1 MMIIDIEEK
10 EMYKE
15 MYDEASEVTREERLK
30 LAADFLE
37 DVLLPAIERGEEIS
51 EGKFNRLV
59 RRFKEAHS
67 GPGSD
72 FEIGHI
78 WGMAYRR
85 ALVNKCLALKGSPKV
100 PADAAALDKALDLLT
115 ELM

>member
-15 MYDEASEVTREERLK
+15 MYDEVSEVTREERLK

-37 DVLLPAIERGEEIS
+37 DVLLPAMERGEEIS
-51 EGKFNRLV
+51 ERKFNGLV
-59 RRFKEAHS
+59 RQFKKDCS
-67 GPGSD
+67 GPGAD

-78 WGMAYRR
+78 WGIAYQR
-85 ALVNKCLALKGSPKV
+85 ALVNKCLGQKKSLRV
-100 PADAAALDKALDLLT
+100 PADAAALDKALDLLA